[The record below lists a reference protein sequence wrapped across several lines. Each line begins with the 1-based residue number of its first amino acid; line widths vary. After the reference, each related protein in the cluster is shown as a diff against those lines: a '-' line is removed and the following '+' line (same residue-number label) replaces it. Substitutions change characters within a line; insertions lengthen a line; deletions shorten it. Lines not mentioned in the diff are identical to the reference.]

1 MPFLRGAHAPGVLV
15 PAGAHQVGY
24 WGRSVSFSSRTA
36 EEARPFFELLEGAP
50 DPVFVTDRHSQ
61 LVAWNKAVERL
72 LGFPAEQALGLSCAG
87 LMQGCDASGNR
98 YCSEHCP
105 LVDMAGRME
114 VVRHFDLR
122 LRTKDG
128 PALYVDINI
137 LQLTAPAPHHFY
149 LVHILKPS
157 DRDQRVPMS
166 REEPEVA
173 PRSVLASARESPD
186 ARVRKLTQRE
196 VEILGLVA
204 AGRTSA
210 EIASWLHIS
219 TLTVRNHTQ
228 NILDKLEVHSK
239 AEAVAFA
246 FQKHLV

>member
-1 MPFLRGAHAPGVLV
+1 VNLALRLAEEVRPFL
-15 PAGAHQVGY
+15 
-24 WGRSVSFSSRTA
+24 
-36 EEARPFFELLEGAP
+36 EMLEGSP
-50 DPVFVTDRHSQ
+50 DPVFVTNRLNQ
-61 LVAWNKAVERL
+61 LVAWNRSAERL
-72 LGFPAEQALGLSCAG
+72 LGYEAQEALGRSCSA
-87 LMQGCDASGNR
+87 LMGGCDASGNR

-105 LVDMAGRME
+105 LVDMAGRGE

-122 LRTKDG
+122 LRPKEG
-128 PALYVDINI
+128 PPLFVDVNI
-137 LQLTAPAPHHFY
+137 LQLVAPPPHHFY
-149 LVHILKPS
+149 LVHTLKPS
-157 DRDQRVPMS
+157 DREFRTVTA
-166 REEPEVA
+166 REEPEVP
-173 PRSVLASARESPD
+173 PRAAMMSARESPD

-210 EIASWLHIS
+210 EIASLLYIS

-246 FQKHLV
+246 FQKRLV

>member
-1 MPFLRGAHAPGVLV
+1 MSFAHRIAEEVRPFLD
-15 PAGAHQVGY
+15 
-24 WGRSVSFSSRTA
+24 
-36 EEARPFFELLEGAP
+36 LLEGSP
-50 DPVFVTDRHSQ
+50 DPVFVTDSHNR
-61 LVAWNKAVERL
+61 LVAWNRSAERL
-72 LGFPAEQALGLSCAG
+72 LGYGPEEALGMSCSA
-87 LMQGCDASGNR
+87 LMGGCDGSGNR

-105 LVDMAGRME
+105 LVDMAGRGD

-122 LRTKDG
+122 LRPRSG
-128 PALYVDINI
+128 PPLCVDVNI
-137 LQLTAPAPHHFY
+137 LQLTAPPPHHFY

-157 DRDQRVPMS
+157 DRELRPQAA
-166 REEPEVA
+166 REEPETP
-173 PRSVLASARESPD
+173 PRAAVLSARESPD
-186 ARVRKLTQRE
+186 VRARKLTQRE

-210 EIASWLHIS
+210 EIASLLHIS

>member
-1 MPFLRGAHAPGVLV
+1 MNLAPRIAEEVRPFLD
-15 PAGAHQVGY
+15 Q
-24 WGRSVSFSSRTA
+24 
-36 EEARPFFELLEGAP
+36 LEGSP
-50 DPVFVTDRHSQ
+50 DPVFVTDRQ
-61 LVAWNKAVERL
+61 NRVVAWNRSAERL
-72 LGFPAEQALGLSCAG
+72 LGYRPEEAIGLSCSV
-87 LMQGCDASGNR
+87 LMEGCDSSGNR

-105 LVDMAGRME
+105 LTDMAGRGE
-114 VVRHFDLR
+114 VVRHFDLK
-122 LRTKDG
+122 LRPKDS
-128 PALYVDINI
+128 PPLFVDVNI
-137 LQLTAPAPHHFY
+137 LQLTAPPPHHFY

-157 DRDQRVPMS
+157 DRELRPQAV
-166 REEPEVA
+166 REEPEA
-173 PRSVLASARESPD
+173 PPRLALVTARESPD

-210 EIASWLHIS
+210 EIASLLHIS

>member
-1 MPFLRGAHAPGVLV
+1 MPVLDHSSGSGLDPQGGPVSLALRI
-15 PAGAHQVGY
+15 
-24 WGRSVSFSSRTA
+24 A
-36 EEARPFFELLEGAP
+36 EEVRPLFDLLEGSP
-50 DPVFVTDRHSQ
+50 DPVFVTDRLNQ
-61 LVAWNKAVERL
+61 IVAWNRSAERL
-72 LGFPAEQALGLSCAG
+72 LGYGPQETLGTSCSAL
-87 LMQGCDASGNR
+87 MEGCDSSGNR
-98 YCSEHCP
+98 YCTENCP
-105 LVDMAGRME
+105 LVGMAGRGD

-122 LRTKDG
+122 LRAKDR
-128 PALYVDINI
+128 PPVYVDVNI
-137 LQLTAPAPHHFY
+137 LQLSAPPPHHFY

-157 DRDQRVPMS
+157 DREHRPVVV
-166 REEPEVA
+166 REEAEA
-173 PRSVLASARESPD
+173 PPRASLMNAKESPD
-186 ARVRKLTQRE
+186 ARARKLTQRE

-246 FQKHLV
+246 FQKRLV

>member
-1 MPFLRGAHAPGVLV
+1 
-15 PAGAHQVGY
+15 
-24 WGRSVSFSSRTA
+24 VSLEPRIA
-36 EEARPFFELLEGAP
+36 EEVRPLVDLLEGSP
-50 DPVFVTDRHSQ
+50 DAVFVTDRQ
-61 LVAWNKAVERL
+61 NRIVAWNRSAERL
-72 LGFPAEQALGLSCAG
+72 LGFAAHEALGMSCSA
-87 LMQGCDASGNR
+87 LMEGCDSSGNR
-98 YCSEHCP
+98 YCSESCP
-105 LVDMAGRME
+105 LVGMAGRGE

-122 LRTKDG
+122 LRAKDH
-128 PALYVDINI
+128 PPIYVDVNV
-137 LQLTAPAPHHFY
+137 LQLGAPPPHHFY

-157 DRDQRVPMS
+157 DREARPAVA
-166 REEPEVA
+166 REEAETP
-173 PRSVLASARESPD
+173 PRAALVTARESPD
-186 ARVRKLTQRE
+186 ARARKLTQRE

-210 EIASWLHIS
+210 EIASLLHIS

>member
-1 MPFLRGAHAPGVLV
+1 VNKAPRLAEEVRPFLD
-15 PAGAHQVGY
+15 
-24 WGRSVSFSSRTA
+24 
-36 EEARPFFELLEGAP
+36 LLEGSP
-50 DPVFVTDRHSQ
+50 DPVFVTDRFNQ
-61 LVAWNKAVERL
+61 VVAWNRSAVRL
-72 LGFPAEQALGLSCAG
+72 LGYEADEALGMSCAA
-87 LMQGCDASGNR
+87 LMGGCDSSGNR

-105 LVDMAGRME
+105 LVDMAGRGE

-122 LRTKDG
+122 LRPKEG
-128 PALYVDINI
+128 PPLFLDVNI
-137 LQLTAPAPHHFY
+137 LQLVAPPPHHFY
-149 LVHILKPS
+149 LVHTLKPS
-157 DRDQRVPMS
+157 NREFPPPVA
-166 REEPEVA
+166 REEPEA
-173 PRSVLASARESPD
+173 PPRSAMVSARESPD

-210 EIASWLHIS
+210 EIASLLHIS

>member
-1 MPFLRGAHAPGVLV
+1 VSLALRL
-15 PAGAHQVGY
+15 
-24 WGRSVSFSSRTA
+24 A
-36 EEARPFFELLEGAP
+36 EEVRPLLDLLEGSP
-50 DPVFVTDRHSQ
+50 DPVFVTDRHNR
-61 LVAWNKAVERL
+61 LVAWNRSVERL
-72 LGFPAEQALGLSCAG
+72 LGYGPGEAIGMSCSAL
-87 LMQGCDASGNR
+87 MEGCDGSGNR

-105 LVDMAGRME
+105 LVDMAGRGE

-122 LRTKDG
+122 LRPKEG
-128 PALYVDINI
+128 APLFVDVSI
-137 LQLTAPAPHHFY
+137 LQLAAPPPHHFY

-157 DRDQRVPMS
+157 SREQRPQVV
-166 REEPEVA
+166 REEPEA
-173 PRSVLASARESPD
+173 PPRPALLTARESPD

-210 EIASWLHIS
+210 EIASLLHIS

-246 FQKHLV
+246 FQKRLV